1 MSDQIE
7 RSSRKVKTGV
17 VVSDKRQNTV
27 TVAIELQYPHPKYGK
42 IVKKTYMDNTTVIL
56 EKGGLPIAALVS
68 IHDLEKIRNYDKD
81 LFENPFV
88 NFKEWTSAEDSV
100 YDNL

>member
-1 MSDQIE
+1 VRNEVINMGLTEARTS
-7 RSSRKVKTGV
+7 
-17 VVSDKRQNTV
+17 
-27 TVAIELQYPHPKYGK
+27 LGK
-42 IVKKTYMDNTTVIL
+42 IVKKTYMDNSTIIL
-56 EKGGLPIAALVS
+56 EKGGLPVAALVS

-88 NFKEWTSAEDSV
+88 NFKEWSSEADSA

>member
-1 MSDQIE
+1 MRNEVINMGLTEARAS
-7 RSSRKVKTGV
+7 
-17 VVSDKRQNTV
+17 
-27 TVAIELQYPHPKYGK
+27 LGK

>member
-1 MSDQIE
+1 MRNEVINIGLTE
-7 RSSRKVKTGV
+7 ARATLSS
-17 VVSDKRQNTV
+17 
-27 TVAIELQYPHPKYGK
+27 
-42 IVKKTYMDNTTVIL
+42 IVKKTYMDNSTVIL
-56 EKGGLPIAALVS
+56 EKGGLPVAALVS

-88 NFKEWTSAEDSV
+88 NFKEWSSEEDKV

>member
-1 MSDQIE
+1 MRNEVINIGLTE
-7 RSSRKVKTGV
+7 ARATLSS
-17 VVSDKRQNTV
+17 
-27 TVAIELQYPHPKYGK
+27 
-42 IVKKTYMDNTTVIL
+42 IVKKTYMDNSTVIL
-56 EKGGLPIAALVS
+56 EKGGLPVAALVS

-88 NFKEWTSAEDSV
+88 NFKEWNSEADSV

>member
-1 MSDQIE
+1 MRNEIISMGLTE
-7 RSSRKVKTGV
+7 ARSS
-17 VVSDKRQNTV
+17 
-27 TVAIELQYPHPKYGK
+27 LGK
-42 IVKKTYMDNTTVIL
+42 IVKKTYMDNSTIIL

-68 IHDLEKIRNYDKD
+68 IHDLEKIRNYDKG

-88 NFKEWTSAEDSV
+88 SFKEWDSAEDSI

>member
-1 MSDQIE
+1 MMRNEVISMGLTE
-7 RSSRKVKTGV
+7 ARSS
-17 VVSDKRQNTV
+17 
-27 TVAIELQYPHPKYGK
+27 LGK

>member
-1 MSDQIE
+1 MRNEIISMGLTE
-7 RSSRKVKTGV
+7 ARSS
-17 VVSDKRQNTV
+17 
-27 TVAIELQYPHPKYGK
+27 LGK
-42 IVKKTYMDNTTVIL
+42 IVKKTYMDNSTIIL

-68 IHDLEKIRNYDKD
+68 IRDLEKIRNYDKS

-88 NFKEWTSAEDSV
+88 NFKEWDSAEDSI

>member
-1 MSDQIE
+1 MRNEVINMGLTE
-7 RSSRKVKTGV
+7 ARSS
-17 VVSDKRQNTV
+17 
-27 TVAIELQYPHPKYGK
+27 LGK

-88 NFKEWTSAEDSV
+88 NFKEWTSAEDHSV
-100 YDNL
+100 SLCRG

>member
-1 MSDQIE
+1 MRNEVINMGLTE
-7 RSSRKVKTGV
+7 ARSS
-17 VVSDKRQNTV
+17 
-27 TVAIELQYPHPKYGK
+27 LGK

-68 IHDLEKIRNYDKD
+68 IHDLEKIRNYDKG

>member
-1 MSDQIE
+1 
-7 RSSRKVKTGV
+7 
-17 VVSDKRQNTV
+17 
-27 TVAIELQYPHPKYGK
+27 
-42 IVKKTYMDNTTVIL
+42 MDNTTVIL

-68 IHDLEKIRNYDKD
+68 IHDLEKIRNYDKG

>member
-1 MSDQIE
+1 MRNEVINMGLTE
-7 RSSRKVKTGV
+7 ARSS
-17 VVSDKRQNTV
+17 
-27 TVAIELQYPHPKYGK
+27 LGK
-42 IVKKTYMDNTTVIL
+42 IVKKTYMDNATVIL

-68 IHDLEKIRNYDKD
+68 IHDLEKIRNYDKG

-88 NFKEWTSAEDSV
+88 NFKEWASVEDNV

>member
-1 MSDQIE
+1 MRNEVINMGLTE
-7 RSSRKVKTGV
+7 ARSS
-17 VVSDKRQNTV
+17 
-27 TVAIELQYPHPKYGK
+27 LGK